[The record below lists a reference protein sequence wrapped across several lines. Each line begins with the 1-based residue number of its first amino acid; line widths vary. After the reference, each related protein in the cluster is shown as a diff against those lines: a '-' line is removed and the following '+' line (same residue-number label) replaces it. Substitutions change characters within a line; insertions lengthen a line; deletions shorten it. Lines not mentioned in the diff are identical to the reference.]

1 MYMLCRI
8 KLLMDLL
15 GVQCNKMPPCNPDK
29 KIMIVSRTSDRLNM
43 LPKHHFT
50 ILCISA
56 ILLICN
62 GCVKSK
68 RTIESTRQI
77 HSLQEKEYFECIK
90 RDVPSQ
96 MTLED
101 IVEIA
106 LNQNL
111 DLFVKELEYKIQRE
125 AATGA
130 KLDMLPELLF
140 SGEANKRNNNPG
152 SASASLTPGVSPAP
166 PSVSSDKKTTRWN
179 ITLTWNLLDFG
190 ISYYKAR
197 QEANAVLIQLF
208 EFERLK
214 QNLILD
220 LTVHYWNA
228 IASLEAIIRTED
240 FIDIL
245 NTHEVALVKAADSH
259 FISKTR
265 VLTTQEKILDYEF
278 KMKEYQRE
286 YHFAMSELTRLMGLP
301 PSVEF
306 ELLYD
311 RMRPLTIEL
320 PHVKALEEI
329 ALQERPELYNYDME
343 EKISIDEVRIAF
355 LELFPGSSMF
365 AGYNYDENRFLV
377 NNYWNLIGLKTAW
390 DLFSI
395 PSRMSREKIAKQQI
409 SLARRNRL
417 ALSLATISQ
426 VNLAYL
432 LYLDDMDR
440 HIMSLKIENIKWR
453 QLKDAETKKNVGRFD
468 LADVL
473 EYESNVLDAEIK
485 AWKTYGDVQYS
496 LEQLNNAIGLPLYFR
511 NLQSSND
518 KETTIEPDQLV
529 LEDVKK
535 TRHPEAEKL

>member
-1 MYMLCRI
+1 MNASRI
-8 KLLMDLL
+8 SDKVNRIPKLH
-15 GVQCNKMPPCNPDK
+15 V
-29 KIMIVSRTSDRLNM
+29 T
-43 LPKHHFT
+43 T
-50 ILCISA
+50 LCIFA
-56 ILLICN
+56 ILLTCN

-68 RTIESTRQI
+68 RTIESTRISNSQ
-77 HSLQEKEYFECIK
+77 QDKKYFECVKI
-90 RDVPSQ
+90 DTPSQ

-111 DLFVKELEYKIQRE
+111 DLYVKELEYEIQKE

-152 SASASLTPGVSPAP
+152 SSSASLIPGVPPAP
-166 PSVSSDKKTTRWN
+166 PSVSSDKRTTRWN

-197 QEANAVLIQLF
+197 QEANAVLIQYF
-208 EFERLK
+208 EYERLK
-214 QNLILD
+214 QNLVLD

-228 IASLEAIIRTED
+228 VAALEAFLRTEK
-240 FIDIL
+240 FIEVL
-245 NTHEVALVKAADSH
+245 KTHEVALVRASDTH
-259 FISKTR
+259 LISQTR
-265 VLTTQEKILDYEF
+265 VLTTQEKILEYEF

-306 ELLYD
+306 ELIYD
-311 RMRPLTIEL
+311 REKPLTIDL
-320 PHVKALEEI
+320 PHIHSLEEI

-343 EKISIDEVRIAF
+343 EKISIDEVRVAF

-377 NNYWNLIGLKTAW
+377 NNYWNLVGLKTAW

-395 PSRMSREKIAKQQI
+395 PTAIRRERIAKQQV

-417 ALSLATISQ
+417 AISLATISQ

-440 HIMSLKIENIKWR
+440 HTLALKLEDIKLR
-453 QLKDAETKKNVGRFD
+453 QLRDAKTKKIVGRFD

-473 EYESNVLDAEIK
+473 EYESSVLDAEIK
-485 AWKTYGDVQYS
+485 AWRTYGDAQYS
-496 LEQLNNAIGLPLYFR
+496 LEQLNNAIGQPLYFR
-511 NLQSSND
+511 NLQVQPKKENQWIQDPLVQEND
-518 KETTIEPDQLV
+518 QKTKQVEA
-529 LEDVKK
+529 KK
-535 TRHPEAEKL
+535 L